1 MALRPKNSEQQDFSL
16 PANTPQKLLSR
27 NEVDAKYGIPKRFL
41 EIAACKGG
49 GPVFVKVGRLTR
61 YRVEDIEDWIAQ
73 HRFSST
79 SEAVEREGRNR

>member
-1 MALRPKNSEQQDFSL
+1 MPKHSADVPHQQQQKSI
-16 PANTPQKLLSR
+16 ASPQKLLSR
-27 NEVDAKYGIPKRFL
+27 EEVEVIYGIAKRFL

-61 YRVEDIEDWIAQ
+61 YRAQDIEDWIAR

-79 SEAVEREGRNR
+79 SETVGNKGRV